1 MNIKFSRPK
10 GFGEILDHTF
20 SLSKDRFRDFFTILL
35 IFMGPVYIL
44 EALILFG
51 SGTSFF
57 REVGPGEDW
66 ISQISNS
73 FNESA
78 VPDNMGLGV
87 ALGTIFI
94 GLLSM
99 VLFPV
104 AEAAIL
110 IALNHIRKNEEYT
123 IGSVIKKAFTRFWA
137 MLGSNILFALIVFGF
152 IFVAVLIVVPIGI
165 FGAIGNPFGGI
176 LFIIIFGLGLFVG
189 VGYLLTRWGFYFG
202 SVVLDYESP
211 GLSRS
216 WHLSKKR
223 GWILFG
229 LYIIF
234 FLIISAISFAV
245 ETTFAIFLG
254 NSVLLTLIVNL
265 TTIFTT
271 LLFAVGYG
279 VMYLDAK
286 VRHDA
291 EDLDEM
297 IEGFSDQDKW

>member
-1 MNIKFSRPK
+1 MNTKFSRQK
-10 GFGEILDHTF
+10 GFGEILDLTF
-20 SLSKDRFRDFFTILL
+20 SLSKNRFRDFFTILL

-44 EALILFG
+44 EALILLA

-57 REVGPGEDW
+57 REVGPGDDW
-66 ISQISNS
+66 FTQMLNS
-73 FNESA
+73 FDETVVA
-78 VPDNMGLGV
+78 EEIGLGG
-87 ALGTIFI
+87 ALGSMFV
-94 GLLSM
+94 GLVGV

-123 IGSVIKKAFTRFWA
+123 ISSVIKKAFTRFWA
-137 MLGSNILFALIVFGF
+137 MLGSNILFGLIVFGF
-152 IFVAVLIVVPIGI
+152 FFVAVMILVPIGI
-165 FGAIGNPFGGI
+165 FGAIAIPIIGI
-176 LFIIIFGLGLFVG
+176 LFAIALGLGLFVG
-189 VGYLLTRWGFYFG
+189 IGYLLTRWGFYFG

-211 GLSRS
+211 GFSRS

-223 GWILFG
+223 GWILFC
-229 LYIIF
+229 LYVVF

-245 ETTFAIFLG
+245 EATFGIFMG

-279 VMYLDAK
+279 VMYLDAR

-297 IEGFSDQDKW
+297 IEGFNEPR

>member
-1 MNIKFSRPK
+1 MNTKFSQPK
-10 GFGEILDHTF
+10 GFGEILDLTF
-20 SLSKDRFRDFFTILL
+20 SLSKKRFRDFFTILL

-44 EALILFG
+44 EALILFA

-66 ISQISNS
+66 ISQIANS
-73 FNESA
+73 FDESVVA
-78 VPDNMGLGV
+78 ENIGLGG
-87 ALGTIFI
+87 ALGTMFI
-94 GLLSM
+94 GILGL

-104 AEAAIL
+104 AEAALL

-123 IGSVIKKAFTRFWA
+123 ISSVIKKAFSRFWA
-137 MLGSNILFALIVFGF
+137 MLGSNIVFGLIVFGF
-152 IFVAVLIVVPIGI
+152 IFVSILIIVPIGI
-165 FGAIGNPFGGI
+165 FGAIAINIIGV
-176 LFIIIFGLGLFVG
+176 LFAIVLGLGLFVG
-189 VGYLLTRWGFYFG
+189 LGYLLTRWGFYFG

-229 LYIIF
+229 LYIVF

-245 ETTFAIFLG
+245 EATFSIFLG
-254 NSVLLTLIVNL
+254 NSVLLSLIVNF
-265 TTIFTT
+265 TSIFTT

-297 IEGFSDQDKW
+297 IEGFNEPR

>member
-1 MNIKFSRPK
+1 MNTKFSRPK
-10 GFGEILDHTF
+10 GFGEILDLTF
-20 SLSKDRFRDFFTILL
+20 SLSKQKFRDFFTILL

-44 EALILFG
+44 EALFLLA

-57 REVGPGEDW
+57 REVGPGDDW
-66 ISQISNS
+66 ISQITNS
-73 FNESA
+73 FDETA
-78 VPDNMGLGV
+78 VAEEVGWGV
-87 ALGTIFI
+87 TLGTMFI
-94 GLLSM
+94 GLIGL

-110 IALNHIRKNEEYT
+110 IALNHIRKNEEYS
-123 IGSVIKKAFTRFWA
+123 ISAVIKKAFTRFWA
-137 MLGSNILFALIVFGF
+137 MLGSNILFSLIVFGF
-152 IFVAVLIVVPIGI
+152 FLVAVLILVPGGI
-165 FGAIGNPFGGI
+165 YGAFANPLGAILFVI
-176 LFIIIFGLGLFVG
+176 LFGLGLFVG
-189 VGYLLTRWGFYFG
+189 IGYLLTRWGFYFG

-211 GLSRS
+211 GFSRS

-223 GWILFG
+223 GWVLFG

-234 FLIISAISFAV
+234 FLIISAISFAI
-245 ETTFAIFLG
+245 EMTFGIFMG

-279 VMYLDAK
+279 VMYLDAR
-286 VRHDA
+286 VRYDA

-297 IEGFSDQDKW
+297 IEGFNDQDKW

>member
-1 MNIKFSRPK
+1 MNTKFSRPK
-10 GFGEILDHTF
+10 GFGEILDLTF
-20 SLSKDRFRDFFTILL
+20 SLSKKRFRDFFIILL

-44 EALILFG
+44 EALILLA

-57 REVGPGEDW
+57 REVGPGDDW
-66 ISQISNS
+66 ISQIANS
-73 FNESA
+73 FDETVVA
-78 VPDNMGLGV
+78 EDMGWGV
-87 ALGTIFI
+87 TLGTMFI
-94 GLLSM
+94 GLLGL

-123 IGSVIKKAFTRFWA
+123 VSSVIKKAFARFWA
-137 MLGSNILFALIVFGF
+137 MLGSNILFGLIVFGF
-152 IFVAVLIVVPIGI
+152 VLVSLLFLVPIGI
-165 FGAIGNPFGGI
+165 YGAFANPFGAI
-176 LFIIIFGLGLFVG
+176 LFVIIFGLGLFVG
-189 VGYLLTRWGFYFG
+189 LGYLLTRWGFYFG

-211 GLSRS
+211 GFSRS
-216 WHLSKKR
+216 WYLSKKR
-223 GWILFG
+223 GWVLFG
-229 LYIIF
+229 LYIVF

-245 ETTFAIFLG
+245 EMTFGIFMG

-286 VRHDA
+286 VRYDA

-297 IEGFSDQDKW
+297 IEGFNQPR

>member
-1 MNIKFSRPK
+1 LNTKFSRPK
-10 GFGEILDHTF
+10 GFGEILDLTF
-20 SLSKDRFRDFFTILL
+20 SLSKNRFRDFFTILL

-44 EALILFG
+44 EALILLA

-57 REVGPGEDW
+57 REVGPGDDW
-66 ISQISNS
+66 FTQVLNS
-73 FNESA
+73 FDETVVA
-78 VPDNMGLGV
+78 EEIGFGG
-87 ALGTIFI
+87 ALGSMFV
-94 GLLSM
+94 GLVGV

-137 MLGSNILFALIVFGF
+137 MLGSNILFGLIVFGF
-152 IFVAVLIVVPIGI
+152 FFVAVMILVPIGI
-165 FGAIGNPFGGI
+165 FGAIAIPIIGI
-176 LFIIIFGLGLFVG
+176 LFAIALGLGLFVG
-189 VGYLLTRWGFYFG
+189 IGYLLTRWGFYFG

-211 GLSRS
+211 GFSRS

-223 GWILFG
+223 GWVLFC
-229 LYIIF
+229 LYVVF

-245 ETTFAIFLG
+245 EATFGIFMG

-265 TTIFTT
+265 TTVFTT

-279 VMYLDAK
+279 VMYLDAR

-297 IEGFSDQDKW
+297 IEGFNEPR

>member
-1 MNIKFSRPK
+1 MNTKFSRPK
-10 GFGEILDHTF
+10 GFGEILDLTF
-20 SLSKDRFRDFFTILL
+20 SLSKNRFRDFFTILL

-44 EALILFG
+44 EALILLA

-57 REVGPGEDW
+57 REVGPGDNW
-66 ISQISNS
+66 FTQVLNS
-73 FNESA
+73 FDETVVA
-78 VPDNMGLGV
+78 EEIGFGA
-87 ALGTIFI
+87 ALGSMFV
-94 GLLSM
+94 GLVGV

-123 IGSVIKKAFTRFWA
+123 ISSVIKKAFTRFWA
-137 MLGSNILFALIVFGF
+137 MLGSNILFGLIVFGF
-152 IFVAVLIVVPIGI
+152 FFVAVMILVPIGI
-165 FGAIGNPFGGI
+165 FGAIAIPIIGI
-176 LFIIIFGLGLFVG
+176 LFAIALGLGLFVG
-189 VGYLLTRWGFYFG
+189 IGYLLTRWGFYFG

-211 GLSRS
+211 GFSRS

-223 GWILFG
+223 GWVLFC
-229 LYIIF
+229 LYVVF

-245 ETTFAIFLG
+245 EATFGIFMG

-279 VMYLDAK
+279 VMYLDAR

-297 IEGFSDQDKW
+297 IEGFNEPR

>member
-1 MNIKFSRPK
+1 MNTKFSRPK
-10 GFGEILDHTF
+10 GFGEILDLTF
-20 SLSKDRFRDFFTILL
+20 SLSKNRFRDLFTILL

-44 EALILFG
+44 EALILLA

-57 REVGPGEDW
+57 REVGPGDDW
-66 ISQISNS
+66 ISQIANS
-73 FNESA
+73 FDETVVAENI
-78 VPDNMGLGV
+78 GLGA
-87 ALGTIFI
+87 ALGTMFTGFLALI
-94 GLLSM
+94 
-99 VLFPV
+99 LFPV

-110 IALNHIRKNEEYT
+110 LALNHIRKDEEFT
-123 IGSVIKKAFTRFWA
+123 ISSVIKKAFTRFWA
-137 MLGSNILFALIVFGF
+137 MLGSNILFGLIVFGF
-152 IFVAVLIVVPIGI
+152 FFIFSLIVVPIGI
-165 FGAIGNPFGGI
+165 FGAVAIPILGI
-176 LFIIIFGLGLFVG
+176 LFAIVLGLGLFVG
-189 VGYLLTRWGFYFG
+189 IGYLLTRWSFYFG

-223 GWILFG
+223 GWVLFG

-245 ETTFAIFLG
+245 EGTFGIFLG

-271 LLFAVGYG
+271 LVFAVGYS

-297 IEGFSDQDKW
+297 IEGFNEPR

>member
-1 MNIKFSRPK
+1 MNTKFSRPK
-10 GFGEILDHTF
+10 GFGEILDLTF
-20 SLSKDRFRDFFTILL
+20 SLSKNRFRDFFTILL

-44 EALILFG
+44 EALILLA

-57 REVGPGEDW
+57 REVGPGDDW
-66 ISQISNS
+66 FTQVLNS
-73 FNESA
+73 FDETVVA
-78 VPDNMGLGV
+78 EEIGYGG
-87 ALGTIFI
+87 ALGSMFV
-94 GLLSM
+94 GLVGV

-137 MLGSNILFALIVFGF
+137 MLGSNILFGLIVFGF
-152 IFVAVLIVVPIGI
+152 FFVAVMILVPIGI
-165 FGAIGNPFGGI
+165 FGAIAIPIIGI
-176 LFIIIFGLGLFVG
+176 LFAIALGLGLFVG
-189 VGYLLTRWGFYFG
+189 IGYLLTRWGFYFG

-211 GLSRS
+211 GFSRS

-223 GWILFG
+223 GWVLFC
-229 LYIIF
+229 LYVVF

-245 ETTFAIFLG
+245 EATFGIFMG

-265 TTIFTT
+265 TTVFTT

-279 VMYLDAK
+279 VMYLDAR

-297 IEGFSDQDKW
+297 IEGFNEPR

>member
-1 MNIKFSRPK
+1 MNTKFSRPK

-20 SLSKDRFRDFFTILL
+20 SLSKKRFRDFFTILL

-44 EALILFG
+44 EALILLA

-66 ISQISNS
+66 ISQITNS
-73 FNESA
+73 FDETVVA
-78 VPDNMGLGV
+78 EDMGWGAL
-87 ALGTIFI
+87 LGTSLI
-94 GLLSM
+94 GLVGL

-123 IGSVIKKAFTRFWA
+123 ISSVIKKAFTRFWA
-137 MLGSNILFALIVFGF
+137 MLGSNILFGLIVFGF
-152 IFVAVLIVVPIGI
+152 LIVFFLILVPIGI
-165 FGAIGNPFGGI
+165 YGAVANPFIGI
-176 LFIIIFGLGLFVG
+176 LFAILLGLGLFIG
-189 VGYLLTRWGFYFG
+189 LGYLLTRWGFYFG

-211 GLSRS
+211 GFSRS

-223 GWILFG
+223 GWVLFG
-229 LYIIF
+229 LYIVF

-254 NSVLLTLIVNL
+254 NSVLLTLIVNF

-279 VMYLDAK
+279 VMYLDARI
-286 VRHDA
+286 RHDA

-297 IEGFSDQDKW
+297 IEGFNEPR

>member
-1 MNIKFSRPK
+1 
-10 GFGEILDHTF
+10 
-20 SLSKDRFRDFFTILL
+20 
-35 IFMGPVYIL
+35 MGPVYIL
-44 EALILFG
+44 EALILLA

-57 REVGPGEDW
+57 RQVGPGEDW
-66 ISQISNS
+66 FSQVLAS
-73 FNESA
+73 FDETVVAENI
-78 VPDNMGLGV
+78 GLGG
-87 ALGTIFI
+87 AIGTLFI
-94 GLLSM
+94 GLTGL

-123 IGSVIKKAFTRFWA
+123 VSSVIKKAFTRFWA
-137 MLGSNILFALIVFGF
+137 MLGSNILFSLIVFGF
-152 IFVAVLIVVPIGI
+152 FFVAVMILVPVGIV
-165 FGAIGNPFGGI
+165 GAIGMPLVGI
-176 LFIIIFGLGLFVG
+176 LFIIGLALGLFVG

-211 GLSRS
+211 GFSRS
-216 WHLSKKR
+216 WQLTKQR
-223 GWILFG
+223 GWVLFS
-229 LYIIF
+229 LYVIF

-245 ETTFAIFLG
+245 EATFGIFLG

-297 IEGFSDQDKW
+297 IEGFNEPR

>member
-1 MNIKFSRPK
+1 MNAKFSRPK
-10 GFGEILDHTF
+10 GFGEILDLTF
-20 SLSKDRFRDFFTILL
+20 SLSKNRFRDFFTILL

-44 EALILFG
+44 EALILLA

-66 ISQISNS
+66 ISQIANS
-73 FNESA
+73 FDETVVA
-78 VPDNMGLGV
+78 EEIGLGGT
-87 ALGTIFI
+87 LGTIFV
-94 GLLSM
+94 GLMGL

-110 IALNHIRKNEEYT
+110 IALNHIRKNEAYS
-123 IGSVIKKAFTRFWA
+123 IRSVIKKAFTRFWA
-137 MLGSNILFALIVFGF
+137 MLGSNILYGLIVLGF
-152 IFVAVLIVVPIGI
+152 FVVAFIILVPMGI
-165 FGAIGNPFGGI
+165 FGAIANPFIGI
-176 LFIIIFGLGLFVG
+176 LFVILLGLGLFIG
-189 VGYLLTRWGFYFG
+189 LGYLLTRWGFYFG

-216 WHLSKKR
+216 WQLSKKR
-223 GWILFG
+223 GWVLFG

-245 ETTFAIFLG
+245 EGTFGIFLG

-279 VMYLDAK
+279 VMYLDAR

-297 IEGFSDQDKW
+297 IEGFNAPR

>member
-1 MNIKFSRPK
+1 MNTKFSQPK
-10 GFGEILDHTF
+10 GFGEILDLTF
-20 SLSKDRFRDFFTILL
+20 SLSKKRFRDFFTILL
-35 IFMGPVYIL
+35 IFMGPVFIL
-44 EALILFG
+44 EALILFA

-57 REVGPGEDW
+57 REVGPGDDW
-66 ISQISNS
+66 ISQIANS
-73 FNESA
+73 FDETVVAENI
-78 VPDNMGLGV
+78 GLGG
-87 ALGTIFI
+87 ALGTMFI
-94 GLLSM
+94 GIIGLA
-99 VLFPV
+99 LFPV
-104 AEAAIL
+104 AEAALL

-123 IGSVIKKAFTRFWA
+123 ISSVIKKAFSRFWA
-137 MLGSNILFALIVFGF
+137 MLGSNIVFVLIVFGF
-152 IFVAVLIVVPIGI
+152 IFVSILIIVPIGI
-165 FGAIGNPFGGI
+165 YGAIAINIIGV
-176 LFIIIFGLGLFVG
+176 LFAIVLGLGLFVG
-189 VGYLLTRWGFYFG
+189 LGYLLTRWGFYFG

-229 LYIIF
+229 LYIVF

-245 ETTFAIFLG
+245 EATFSIFLG
-254 NSVLLTLIVNL
+254 NSVLLSLIVNF
-265 TTIFTT
+265 TSIFTT

-297 IEGFSDQDKW
+297 IEGFNEPR